1 MDVIGPVNRS
11 LPNADVQGDRAAGVR
26 ASDRHRIECF
36 TVRVLGTV
44 LLVTAIIV
52 VLWAI
57 LFFSGNK
64 RDGN

>member
-1 MDVIGPVNRS
+1 
-11 LPNADVQGDRAAGVR
+11 
-26 ASDRHRIECF
+26 
-36 TVRVLGTV
+36 VRVLGTV

>member
-1 MDVIGPVNRS
+1 MLIFRATG
-11 LPNADVQGDRAAGVR
+11 AAGVR
-26 ASDRHRIECF
+26 ASDRHRIECC

-57 LFFSGNK
+57 LFFGGSK